1 MLKNFWL
8 VLIILHCGC
17 SARPPNSPS
26 PVTAAAAVSLIPN
39 GAATTVEDDSTDS
52 TLTCAALSAFP
63 VHGDTQE
70 AFQNLTGATTGQRRA
85 FLVGYGSPGTLCTG
99 RSSQCNSVTTAMN
112 LPDVDDWKNN
122 ARLIQGKFSRLTVL
136 GCNVGQFQDGAD
148 FVSRL
153 AQESHT
159 TVRAPTGLV
168 WCQGTSLTVEP
179 ETEWVE
185 AKPGKHAKARSG
197 RVHTVPEL
205 DTYRLSLDGELREV
219 PVDSTRVVQ
228 FQYVGSAPYG
238 SGDIHQDQAKSL
250 AKLLDLAHPFKQTA
264 RPLAALTA
272 KLQLSVAVKG
282 KNVVVKHYNLYA
294 DAVLQDVDAKD
305 LFYPVDTRLHE
316 RLQRLRLQNLK
327 PEHH

>member
-8 VLIILHCGC
+8 VLIILYCGC
-17 SARPPNSPS
+17 SARHPNSPA
-26 PVTAAAAVSLIPN
+26 PVTAAAVSLIPN
-39 GAATTVEDDSTDS
+39 GAATTVEDDSTDT
-52 TLTCAALSAFP
+52 TLNCAALSAFP

-70 AFQNLTGATTGQRRA
+70 AFQNLTGATTAQRRA

-122 ARLIQGKFSRLTVL
+122 VHLIQGKFSRLTVL

-185 AKPGKHAKARSG
+185 AKPGKHAKPSTG
-197 RVHTVPEL
+197 PVHTVPVL
-205 DTYRLSLDGELREV
+205 DTYRLSLDGELRDV
-219 PVDSTRVVQ
+219 PVDATHVVQ
-228 FQYVGSAPYG
+228 FQYVGSVPYG
-238 SGDIHQDQAKSL
+238 SGEIDQDQAKSL

-272 KLQLSVAVKG
+272 RLQLSVAVKG
-282 KNVVVKHYNLYA
+282 KDVVVKRYLLYA
-294 DAVLQDVDAKD
+294 DAVLQDIDAKN

-316 RLQRLRLQNLK
+316 RLQRLRLQSLK

>member
-1 MLKNFWL
+1 
-8 VLIILHCGC
+8 
-17 SARPPNSPS
+17 
-26 PVTAAAAVSLIPN
+26 
-39 GAATTVEDDSTDS
+39 
-52 TLTCAALSAFP
+52 
-63 VHGDTQE
+63 
-70 AFQNLTGATTGQRRA
+70 
-85 FLVGYGSPGTLCTG
+85 
-99 RSSQCNSVTTAMN
+99 MN

-122 ARLIQGKFSRLTVL
+122 AHLIQGKFSRLTVL

-185 AKPGKHAKARSG
+185 AKPGKRAKARSG

-272 KLQLSVAVKG
+272 KLQLSVAVKD